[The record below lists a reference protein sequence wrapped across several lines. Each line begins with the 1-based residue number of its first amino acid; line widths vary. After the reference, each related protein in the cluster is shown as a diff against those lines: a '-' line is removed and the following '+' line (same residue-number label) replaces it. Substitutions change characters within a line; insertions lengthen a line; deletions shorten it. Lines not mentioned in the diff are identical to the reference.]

1 MRQTITKILNLITT
15 LKWINI
21 FIIFMLAGCDKFIG
35 VKSGSPLP
43 GKRVSILLQE
53 TKIKADKTIG
63 SKNIILPT
71 PSYNSD
77 WPQSGGYP
85 NHAMHHMEIGKKI
98 EEKWTINIGDGS
110 TNNERLMAQPIVY
123 NGYLYTMDSETTVNA
138 YNIDNGNLI
147 WSRNLT
153 SEDEENHINGGLAYL
168 DGSVYVTTGVGR
180 VIALDAKLGK
190 TQWER
195 DLFVPLRSA
204 PTARDGRV
212 FVITITNKVYALDT
226 NAGTILWS
234 STGIEETTN
243 FLGGASPAVEK
254 GVVIVPFSSGEIVA
268 LKVENGQELWR
279 ESLSSRSQNSG
290 IISLSAI
297 RGHPVIDRGIVFAIS
312 NAQNFIAVNL
322 RTGRRIWS
330 QKIGGIETP
339 WVAGNYIFILSNNNE
354 LIAIERKTGRI
365 HWATTLPK
373 WRKPADRSGKII
385 WTGPLLASNRL
396 IIANSIGEALSIS
409 PYTGKI
415 LGKIKLPDSITISPI
430 IAANTLFFLS
440 DDAEL
445 TAFQ

>member
-1 MRQTITKILNLITT
+1 MRQIIKKILNLITA

-21 FIIFMLAGCDKFIG
+21 LVILMLVGCDKFIG
-35 VKSGSPLP
+35 VKGVPPLP
-43 GKRVSILLQE
+43 GKRVSILTQE
-53 TKIKADKTIG
+53 TIIKADKSI
-63 SKNIILPT
+63 SDKNISLPT

-85 NHAMHHMEIGKKI
+85 NHAMHHMEIGGEI
-98 EEKWTINIGDGS
+98 GEKWTIGVGAGS
-110 TNNERLMAQPIVY
+110 NDNERLMAQPIVY
-123 NGYLYTMDSETTVNA
+123 NGYLYTMDSETNVNA
-138 YNIDNGNLI
+138 YNVENGNLI
-147 WSRNLT
+147 WSRDLT
-153 SEDEENHINGGLAYL
+153 PEDEENYINGGLAYM
-168 DGSVYVTTGVGR
+168 DGKIYVTTGFGR
-180 VIALDAKLGK
+180 VIALDAKLGS
-190 TQWER
+190 TIWER

-204 PTARDGRV
+204 PTAKDGRV
-212 FVITITNKVYALDT
+212 FVITITNKVYALDN
-226 NAGTILWS
+226 NAGTVLWS
-234 STGIEETTN
+234 NAGIEEMTN

-254 GVVIVPFSSGEIVA
+254 GVVIAPFSSGEIVA
-268 LKVENGQELWR
+268 FKVENGQELWR
-279 ESLSSRSQNSG
+279 DSLSSRSQNSG
-290 IISLSAI
+290 IIALSAI

-322 RTGRRIWS
+322 RNGRRIWS

-354 LIAIERKTGRI
+354 LIAIERTTGRI
-365 HWATTLPK
+365 HWTIGLPK
-373 WRKPADRSGKII
+373 WRKPADRSGRII

-445 TAFQ
+445 TAFR